1 MLKKLC
7 QAALFLGAFS
17 AFTANASLIEVDVE
31 LQLLTDVS
39 GSVSTSEY
47 NLQRDGYVA
56 AFRNSD
62 IIDTILAG
70 VNGSIA
76 VQYIEWS
83 GSSQQSTQIDWF
95 LIDSVQSANA
105 FADLIAGI
113 DRAFSNMTA
122 IGSAINYGA
131 GLFET
136 NNFTAAKQV
145 MDVSG
150 DGTQNQGADTATARD
165 AALAAGVDTINGIT
179 IGGDR
184 GLSEYYQNNVI
195 GGQNAFHMHAE
206 TFANFTTGIEAK
218 LKREIKDAN
227 DIPEP
232 SSIALIA
239 LAVLGL
245 FGNSRKRKF
254 S

>member
-7 QAALFLGAFS
+7 QAAAFVGAFA
-17 AFTANASLIEVDVE
+17 AFTANANLIEVDVE

-39 GSVSTSEY
+39 GSVNNTEY
-47 NLQRDGYVA
+47 NLQRDGYIA
-56 AFRNSD
+56 AFRNTD
-62 IIDTILAG
+62 IINTILAG
-70 VNGSIA
+70 THGSIA

-83 GSSQQSTQIDWF
+83 SYNQQSTQIDWF

-113 DRAFSNMTA
+113 NRTFSSMTA

-131 GLFET
+131 SLFDT

-150 DGTQNQGADTATARD
+150 DGTQNQGADTAAARD
-165 AALAAGVDTINGIT
+165 AALASGVDTINGIT
-179 IGGDR
+179 IGDAR

-195 GGQNAFHMHAE
+195 GGQNAFHMHAD
-206 TFANFTTGIEAK
+206 TFASFTTGIEAK

-227 DIPEP
+227 QIPEP
-232 SSIALIA
+232 SSIALIG

-245 FGNSRKRKF
+245 FGNSRKRKLG
-254 S
+254 